1 MARSK
6 PGAARRQR
14 RRCDMRPLLTFAIP
28 AYNQEQFIT
37 EAVQGALSQ
46 TYSPLEIIL
55 SDDGSRDRTFQIMKE
70 MAASYRGPHKII
82 LNRNG
87 PNAGLA
93 AHVNRIMELAQ
104 GELVLAGA
112 GDDVSLPERAAVLF
126 AAWDSTGRRAAY
138 LHSRV
143 LHIDEKGNRIVH
155 PNWEFA
161 GESSNAAEAQ
171 RTTPSRYVRTLH
183 PGVLGCSGAWVPS
196 VFKVFGALP
205 WNVVHEDNVIAF
217 RAVLLS
223 ELLFVDQALVK
234 YRLHEHNLYNARH
247 EIAATWESIQAQER
261 RLQRDFT
268 IRSTMHSAFCQDL
281 ETAHGKKMVS
291 NEEFSLALASA
302 RHFERLFS
310 LQSAFLTANPVR
322 KVPMLFQLAR
332 AGVGVAQL
340 GKLSIRL
347 VPGPVFCSAKV
358 VRGWLGRMKNWRR
371 RPLVSRS
378 L

>member
-1 MARSK
+1 MK
-6 PGAARRQR
+6 
-14 RRCDMRPLLTFAIP
+14 PLLTFMIG
-28 AYNQEQFIT
+28 AYNHERFIA
-37 EAVQGALSQ
+37 EAVQGAFSQ

-82 LNRNG
+82 LNRNE
-87 PNAGLA
+87 PNVGLA

-104 GELVLAGA
+104 GELVVASA

-143 LHIDEKGNRIVH
+143 LHIDEKGNRIMH

-161 GESSNAAEAQ
+161 GEPSNAAEAQ
-171 RTTPSRYVRTLH
+171 RTTASRYIRTLH
-183 PGVLGCSGAWVPS
+183 PEVMGSSGAWAPS
-196 VFKVFGALP
+196 VFKVFGGLP
-205 WNVVHEDNVIAF
+205 RDVVHEDNVIAF

-234 YRLHEHNLYNARH
+234 YRLHEHNLYNSRN
-247 EIAATWESIQAQER
+247 EIATTWESIQAQER

-268 IRSTMHSAFCQDL
+268 ARSTMHSAFCHDL
-281 ETAHGKKMVS
+281 ETAHAKKKVS
-291 NEEFSLALASA
+291 DEEFSLALASA

-310 LQSAFLTANPVR
+310 LQSAFLKASPVR

-340 GKLSIRL
+340 RKLSIRL
-347 VPGPVFCSAKV
+347 VPGPLFCSAKV
-358 VRGWLGRMKNWRR
+358 VYGWLRR
-371 RPLVSRS
+371 RGAGPSRPPNGPGIKS
-378 L
+378 AQGSC